1 MSLLAKT
8 KYDSVTAEALLGIP
22 ETRPEALFSAASA
35 AQVKSEY
42 RELAK
47 LWHTDHNT
55 HPLAKEAF
63 QRLQSLYTAAKAKL
77 AANKWELPNL
87 LQFTDQS
94 GKKYQMKYRVR
105 HAFEL
110 GEMYVGDKTLIYTVN
125 KTERQL
131 FDNAKDII
139 TKLSYPTDDMKK
151 RMSPYMPRLRG
162 TYETDDSLVMALD
175 KDPDAILLSDL
186 LKHKGGKVEP
196 EHAAWMM
203 SRMHNI
209 ACYLSWAGL
218 THNAITTEN
227 CFIFPKDHAIGLYGG
242 WWYAAREG
250 QKLKALPPKSA
261 DIAPPSLFDNP
272 VATKRL
278 DQSMI
283 RATAREILG
292 DATGMSFI
300 KNKDIPQ
307 PITQWVNGASSGDPN
322 DDYRIWSKTILTK
335 AFGARRF
342 VEMKLTPNDIYQP

>member
-55 HPLAKEAF
+55 HPLAKEVF
-63 QRLQSLYTAAKAKL
+63 QRLQRLYTAAKAKL

-105 HAFEL
+105 HPFEL

-162 TYETDDSLVMALD
+162 TYETEDSLVMALD
-175 KDPDAILLSDL
+175 KDPEAILLSDV

-203 SRMHNI
+203 SRLHNI

-218 THNAITTEN
+218 THNAITAEN

-242 WWYAAREG
+242 WWYAAKEG
-250 QKLKALPPKSA
+250 
-261 DIAPPSLFDNP
+261 
-272 VATKRL
+272 
-278 DQSMI
+278 
-283 RATAREILG
+283 
-292 DATGMSFI
+292 
-300 KNKDIPQ
+300 
-307 PITQWVNGASSGDPN
+307 
-322 DDYRIWSKTILTK
+322 TK
-335 AFGARRF
+335 AESIAAQIGGYRPAFS
-342 VEMKLTPNDIYQP
+342 V